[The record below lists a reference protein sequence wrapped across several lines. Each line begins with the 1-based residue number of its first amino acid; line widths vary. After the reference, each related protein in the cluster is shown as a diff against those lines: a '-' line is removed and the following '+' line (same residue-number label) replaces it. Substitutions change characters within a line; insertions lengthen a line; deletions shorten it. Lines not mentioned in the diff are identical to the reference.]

1 MPLSAA
7 GYTIQTEDETFEELV
22 STFENETNTTVDRNR
37 TDDQIVA
44 AMCKVFANVLR
55 KRDEERLAVY
65 NAGSINNA
73 TGLRLEDL
81 VGIVGVEPKAATY
94 TTDGAAVPTGTT
106 GTVIPANALVEYE
119 DNRFRVLESVGI
131 GGGNT
136 VKLQAL
142 EAGAINLPSG
152 TGMTIVT
159 PIAGWSTITSS
170 ATLVAIGQARET
182 DQQLRTRR
190 AQSLSATGAGS
201 TASIRSA
208 LLSLSYV
215 TAAVVLANQ
224 SSASASVQGVTM
236 NGNSLA
242 IFIYPAPSGM
252 TAARKQ
258 EIGETIWRKSP
269 AATEYDPPSE
279 DVTVT
284 VTDSAGGTQTVKFDN
299 ATAAAIT
306 VSIKIYLAPGYV
318 LSDVSTQVSTDITAY
333 FNNLTVGQAVRVMEL
348 FTVVDKI
355 DGIVGADFYLAGA
368 AKNVDYSTAIT
379 SIATISGTIT
389 IT

>member
-22 STFENETNTTVDRNR
+22 STFENQTNTTVDRNR

-55 KRDEERLAVY
+55 KRDEERLAIY

-73 TGLRLEDL
+73 TGRRLEDL
-81 VGIVGVEPKAATY
+81 VGIVGIEPKAATY

-106 GTVIPANALVEYE
+106 GTVIPADALVEYN
-119 DNRFRVLESVGI
+119 DNRFRVIENATI
-131 GGGNT
+131 PAT

-142 EAGAINLPSG
+142 QAGAINLPTG

-159 PIAGWSTITSS
+159 PVAGWDTITSS
-170 ATLVAIGQARET
+170 ATKVAIGRARET
-182 DQQLRTRR
+182 DQELRTRR
-190 AQSLSATGAGS
+190 AQSLAATGAGS
-201 TASIRSA
+201 TASIQA
-208 LLSLSYV
+208 GLLSLDYV

-224 SSASASVQGVTM
+224 SSAPATIQGVAM

-242 IFIYPAPSGM
+242 IFIWPAPSGM
-252 TAARKQ
+252 TSERQ
-258 EIGETIWRKSP
+258 EEIGETIWRRSP

-279 DVTVT
+279 DVVVT
-284 VTDSAGGTQTVKFDN
+284 VTDSAGGTQTVKFDD
-299 ATAAAIT
+299 AGTDPIT
-306 VSIKIYLAPGYV
+306 VEIQVSLAAGYT
-318 LSDVSTQVSTDITAY
+318 LSDVSAQIDTDITAY
-333 FNNLTVGQAVRVMEL
+333 FNRLTVGQPVYSMEL
-348 FTVVDKI
+348 YTVMDAIEGVTGAEFLLDGSGFTTNYIPLITNLVTI
-355 DGIVGADFYLAGA
+355 D
-368 AKNVDYSTAIT
+368 
-379 SIATISGTIT
+379 GTIT

>member
-55 KRDEERLAVY
+55 KRDEERLAIY

-81 VGIVGVEPKAATY
+81 VSIVGVEPKGATY
-94 TTDGAAVPTGTT
+94 TTDGAAVPTGTF
-106 GTVIPANALVEYE
+106 GTVIPAGALVEYN
-119 DNRFRVLESVGI
+119 DNRFRVLENVGI

-142 EAGAINLPSG
+142 QAGAINLPTG

-159 PIAGWSTITSS
+159 PIAGWDTITSS
-170 ATLVAIGQARET
+170 ATKVAIGRARET
-182 DQQLRTRR
+182 DQELRIRR
-190 AQSLSATGAGS
+190 SQSLSAAGAGS
-201 TASIRSA
+201 TASIQA
-208 LLSLSYV
+208 GLLSLDYV

-224 SSASASVQGVTM
+224 SSASATVQGITM

-242 IFIYPAPSGM
+242 IFIWPAPSGM
-252 TAARKQ
+252 TSERQ
-258 EIGETIWRKSP
+258 EEIGETIWRRSP

-284 VTDSAGGTQTVKFDN
+284 VTDSGGGVQTVKFDD
-299 ATAAAIT
+299 AVTDPIT
-306 VSIKIYLAPGYV
+306 VTIKVYLAAGYN
-318 LSDVSTQVSTDITAY
+318 LSDVSTQVDTDITAY
-333 FNNLTVGQAVRVMEL
+333 FNRLTVGQPVYIMEL
-348 FTVVDKI
+348 YSVMDAIEGVT
-355 DGIVGADFYLAGA
+355 GADFTLDGTPDSNYVP
-368 AKNVDYSTAIT
+368 NVTNLV
-379 SIATISGTIT
+379 TISGTIT